1 MTGMPLRW
9 RDPLVGSAV
18 SRLTIHSTLAGMTG
32 VPLRFLFVG
41 ANRDS
46 LLRLACLATRTRRD
60 QISLIQAF
68 QIVATPERG
77 VWKKGEKSDKNKA

>member
-1 MTGMPLRW
+1 MTGM
-9 RDPLVGSAV
+9 
-18 SRLTIHSTLAGMTG
+18 
-32 VPLRFLFVG
+32 PLRFLFVG

-60 QISLIQAF
+60 QISVIQAF